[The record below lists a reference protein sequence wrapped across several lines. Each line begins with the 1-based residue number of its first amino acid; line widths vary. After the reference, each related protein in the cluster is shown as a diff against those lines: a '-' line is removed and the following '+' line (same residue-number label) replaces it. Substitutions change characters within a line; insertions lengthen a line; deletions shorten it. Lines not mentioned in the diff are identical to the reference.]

1 MEFLDLRKRNFFR
14 KNEPFE
20 QNLTNVAKIANWGI
34 DSSEKL
40 KADFIKLKL
49 SKKTFL
55 NRRQEP
61 PCLDVTTLVYSTL
74 LQ

>member
-34 DSSEKL
+34 DGSEKL
-40 KADFIKLKL
+40 KGDFI
-49 SKKTFL
+49 SKGHQKKH
-55 NRRQEP
+55 
-61 PCLDVTTLVYSTL
+61 
-74 LQ
+74 